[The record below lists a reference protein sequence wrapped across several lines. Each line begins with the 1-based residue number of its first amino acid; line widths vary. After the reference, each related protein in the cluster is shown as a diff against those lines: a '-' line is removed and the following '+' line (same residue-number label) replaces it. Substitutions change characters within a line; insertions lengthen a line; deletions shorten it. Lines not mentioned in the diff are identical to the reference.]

1 MINVIKF
8 SCEDYQVSFYLV
20 YCTFALL
27 GVCYHPFFF
36 SVLVFDLIIANE
48 TLQHVLSALVIPYSE
63 LLLTIILLYVF
74 MYVFSFI
81 AFLWFQPDFDPDKGS
96 DTIYPSDL
104 KCDSIL
110 NCFLIIID
118 KCFKYDG
125 GIGGYL
131 AAINEH
137 KEMKIDYPIVYK
149 RIVFDA
155 LFYILLLIV
164 LVNIISGI
172 IIDTFSVLRIKKA
185 IYINDL
191 RDVCFICGYGK
202 EEIDMV
208 SEKDG
213 FRHHIKKEHY
223 QWNYLFY
230 IGYLRDKPDTEFTGL
245 ESYVY
250 EMIQNNDISWM
261 PCHQAI
267 VILGTS

>member
-1 MINVIKF
+1 M
-8 SCEDYQVSFYLV
+8 SLCMCLV
-20 YCTFALL
+20 LL
-27 GVCYHPFFF
+27 LFFGF
-36 SVLVFDLIIANE
+36 NLTSIQTSTIIATKN
-48 TLQHVLSALVIPYSE
+48 SR
-63 LLLTIILLYVF
+63 
-74 MYVFSFI
+74 
-81 AFLWFQPDFDPDKGS
+81 GS

-213 FRHHIKKEHY
+213 FRHHIKKVS
-223 QWNYLFY
+223 Q
-230 IGYLRDKPDTEFTGL
+230 
-245 ESYVY
+245 
-250 EMIQNNDISWM
+250 
-261 PCHQAI
+261 
-267 VILGTS
+267 